1 MEPSERDPAERSRRA
16 TRMDTLAMVAP
27 TVQHEVNNALMVLNS
42 NLDLLGR
49 SAVEGPMRRQLDR
62 ATEAAK
68 RLDRTTRGL
77 LDVARRPSADMVT
90 LPLPQ
95 VLAQID
101 PLLRVAL
108 GARIKLEVEAPE
120 DLPPVP
126 VDRARLDVALL
137 AMARDTAQRHTVA
150 GGRVAIELRR
160 DAAGATLVLRLPD
173 GVQATPYLLRLF
185 GEVAEASAGRLS
197 CSEDGAVLTLALP
210 AN

>member
-1 MEPSERDPAERSRRA
+1 MEPSERDPAERARRA
-16 TRMDTLAMVAP
+16 ARMDTLAVVAP

-68 RLDRTTRGL
+68 RLDRTMRGF

-90 LPLPQ
+90 QPLPQ

-120 DLPPVP
+120 GLPSVP

-137 AMARDTAQRHTVA
+137 AMARDTAQRHTTA
-150 GGRVAIELRR
+150 GGRVLVELRR
-160 DAAGATLVLRLPD
+160 EGAGITLVLRLPE
-173 GVQATPYLLRLF
+173 GARASPYLLGLF
-185 GEVAEASAGRLS
+185 GEVAEASSGRLS
-197 CSEDGAVLTLALP
+197 CTEDGNVLTLAF
-210 AN
+210 A